1 MDLPVAVLDPVTPD
15 VIQPDQQAKW
25 EVAKALW
32 MQGIKPKEIC
42 AQLGVTE
49 GALKMQ
55 AHRKRWN
62 EVKEQA
68 YRVQVTRVQQETR
81 ITDLRKDVTGIL
93 KQQVAA
99 LQGVTWTPKLTKEYA
114 GTMRDLVHSASTVE
128 GWSDST
134 NVRVDIHAL
143 SLPPGEPGS
152 LLGPVVPEI
161 KACLPEPV
169 EPPKDGAPPL

>member
-1 MDLPVAVLDPVTPD
+1 MPADAVLDPVTPD

-55 AHRKRWN
+55 AHRKKWN
-62 EVKEQA
+62 QVKEQA

-99 LQGVTWTPKLTKEYA
+99 LQGVNWTPKLTKEYA

-152 LLGPVVPEI
+152 LLGPVVGENKELLIGPQQVTE
-161 KACLPEPV
+161 KTV
-169 EPPKDGAPPL
+169 DPL